1 MKILI
6 FSDSHLS
13 FDKLVKMAQ
22 IENPDVILCAGDH
35 SRDALELSYVE
46 ETPKYYIVRGNCDSF
61 DHSFKDI
68 LQFQLLEKK
77 FYLTHGHLHGVKM
90 TLEKLKIETKDL
102 EVNIV
107 IFGHTHIPYYEISNG
122 IHYFNPG
129 SARDGNYG
137 VLILDDLNTNFI
149 HKNINKEMI

>member
-13 FDKLVKMAQ
+13 FDKLIKMTH
-22 IENPDVILCAGDH
+22 IEMPDIIICAGDH
-35 SRDALELSYVE
+35 SRDAAELSYVE

-68 LQFQLLEKK
+68 LQFEIEGKK

-90 TLEKLKIETKDL
+90 TLEKLKNETKESKVD
-102 EVNIV
+102 IA
-107 IFGHTHIPYYEISNG
+107 IFGHTHIPYYEIDNG

-137 VLILDDLNTNFI
+137 ILIINDSKINFV